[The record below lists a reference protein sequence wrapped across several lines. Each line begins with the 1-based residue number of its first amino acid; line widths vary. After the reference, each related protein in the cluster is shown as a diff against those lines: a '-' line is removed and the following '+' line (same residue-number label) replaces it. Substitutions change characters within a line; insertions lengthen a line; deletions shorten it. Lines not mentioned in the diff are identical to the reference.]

1 MDPANARPA
10 YEHVVKQG
18 GSRLV
23 RWRHRRSRRVYAG
36 MANALSVDAVQIQ
49 TLTGRRRRW
58 VSRLLLEAEFERV
71 VLCAWCGCHHV
82 LRRNHTRHH

>member
-1 MDPANARPA
+1 MDPANTKVW

-18 GSRLV
+18 EGKVV
-23 RWRHRRSRRVYAG
+23 RWRHRRSRRVYAS
-36 MANALSVDAVQIQ
+36 MARGVARDVVQIQ

-58 VSRLLLEAEFERV
+58 VSRVLLEAEFERV